1 MDDERELHPSE
12 QPMASEVADRVRD
25 VIASAEAAASAMRRE
40 ANDEAET
47 RKRVAEQEARNYL
60 EDARRQAEAYLNTRV
75 ERISE
80 LSSAIMERAEA
91 VLSRLDRADEV
102 KRQLQS
108 LADALGET
116 AERMVRDAR
125 EVGLVEEAA
134 TGEPEPESLPE
145 TPPEPAAEPK
155 QPLRVA
161 PEAEPVEVPPREPE
175 PPAEPETP
183 AATGPG
189 PSAAEGPAGAPLNPV
204 TDHASEAASEEQ
216 SSDGG
221 LLVARLVALQMAVAG
236 GNRGEVEAHLR
247 RAFELDDPTS
257 ILDDVFGRGTDE
269 KKRVVWPHAMEN

>member
-1 MDDERELHPSE
+1 MDNEELHPPE
-12 QPMASEVADRVRD
+12 PMASEVADRVRD

-40 ANDEAET
+40 ANDEAES

-80 LSSAIMERAEA
+80 LSSAIMERAET

-102 KRQLQS
+102 RRQLQS

-125 EVGLVEEAA
+125 ESGLVEEAA
-134 TGEPEPESLPE
+134 AVAE
-145 TPPEPAAEPK
+145 TEAPPEPAVEPER
-155 QPLRVA
+155 PLRPA
-161 PEAEPVEVPPREPE
+161 PEAEPVEVPAPAPE
-175 PPAEPETP
+175 PPVEPEEPP
-183 AATGPG
+183 AAAEAEEPE
-189 PSAAEGPAGAPLNPV
+189 PSAAEPAGVPLSPV
-204 TDHASEAASEEQ
+204 TELPSEPASEER
-216 SSDGG
+216 SSEGG
-221 LLVARLVALQMAVAG
+221 MLVARLVALQMAVAG

-247 RAFELDDPTS
+247 RAFDLDDPTS

-269 KKRVVWPHAMEN
+269 KKRVVWPEAIEN